1 MYFVNSAYKK
11 LVMRKKELTISE
23 QLVLKHL
30 NEKIEKY
37 YKALNALTDLQEERD
52 EVESVRPMINYFREK
67 VSSIQREIEKI
78 ENV

>member
-1 MYFVNSAYKK
+1 
-11 LVMRKKELTISE
+11 MRKKELTISE